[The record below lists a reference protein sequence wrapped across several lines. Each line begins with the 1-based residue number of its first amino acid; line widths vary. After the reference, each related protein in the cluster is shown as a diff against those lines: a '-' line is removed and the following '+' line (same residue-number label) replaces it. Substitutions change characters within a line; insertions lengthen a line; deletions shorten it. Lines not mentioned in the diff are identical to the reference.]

1 MRFIIQTALSL
12 IGSCCLIYSTFSKKK
27 DNMLLWQ
34 TTDCGFNAVAT
45 LIAGSFTGTTT
56 CILCGIR
63 NFLNAKHKLTKWLT
77 ILFCI
82 LLFVLGILVNKIGW
96 IGYLP
101 PIAAVEYTIWSA
113 LAKNAQQ
120 LRAGLIINC
129 SIWAIHDCYVH
140 LYPSTITY
148 IIIIILSI
156 VNLIINRNK
165 QEQ

>member
-1 MRFIIQTALSL
+1 
-12 IGSCCLIYSTFSKKK
+12 
-27 DNMLLWQ
+27 MLLWQ

-82 LLFVLGILVNKIGW
+82 SLFVLGILVNKIGW